1 MSSLNL
7 ADVVDAAV
15 RGGVHL
21 DQVQKRSVGD
31 GLAVVAAAAGF
42 GLDAFQAVDRLGQ
55 QPCGG
60 CLARSPFARK
70 QVGMAEPVV
79 DQGVLEGPNHV
90 FLANELVEP
99 LRTVA
104 VIESLKR
111 RRTRRGH
118 GSLPA

>member
-1 MSSLNL
+1 MPRCEAASISIRSRNDPLAMAWQWSQLPQVSAWMPSRQFTALASSR
-7 ADVVDAAV
+7 AAV
-15 RGGVHL
+15 VL
-21 DQVQKRSVGD
+21 PV
-31 GLAVVAAAAGF
+31 
-42 GLDAFQAVDRLGQ
+42 
-55 QPCGG
+55 
-60 CLARSPFARK
+60 SPFARK

-104 VIESLKR
+104 VVQSLKR